1 MDSIRKR
8 LFDLQDLE
16 YKDFQCKLMPTVN
29 ADTVIGVRTP
39 QLRALAK
46 QIYGTKDA
54 DEFLTLLPHFY
65 YEENN
70 LHSYLTER
78 IKDFDLCV
86 NTVDKFLPFVN
97 NWATCDTMKPK
108 VFAKNAEKLLPFI
121 EKWLCSEYTYAVRYG
136 ILMLMTHFL
145 DDRFDVKYLKRV
157 SRIKSDEYYINMMI
171 AWYFATAL
179 AKQYETALPF
189 IESRALPEFVHNKT
203 IQKACESY
211 RLTPEQKIYLKTLK
225 ISK

>member
-1 MDSIRKR
+1 MDSIQKR
-8 LFDLQDLE
+8 LFDLKDLE

-54 DEFLTLLPHFY
+54 DKFLTSLPHFY

-70 LHSYLTER
+70 LYSYLTEQ

-108 VFAKNAEKLLPFI
+108 VFTKNAEKLLPYI
-121 EKWLCSEYTYAVRYG
+121 EKWLCSKHTYTVRYG

-145 DDRFDVKYLKRV
+145 DSKFDVKYLKRV
-157 SRIKSDEYYINMMI
+157 SQIKSDEYYINMMI
-171 AWYFATAL
+171 AWYFATSF
-179 AKQYETALPF
+179 AKQYESTLPF
-189 IESRALPEFVHNKT
+189 IEQHLLPNWVHNKT
-203 IQKACESY
+203 IQKTCESY
-211 RLTPEQKIYLKTLK
+211 RITANQKAYIKTLK
-225 ISK
+225 IH